1 MISTTLKAGC
11 LAIYALAL
19 AGLFT
24 ALPFGLQTPLLYA
37 AVILLASH
45 ALEALLM
52 LRTVRRYPGSLA
64 ASLLLTLLFGFL
76 HWWPL
81 RRHADAPLAHYPLQ
95 RK

>member
-19 AGLFT
+19 VGLFVP
-24 ALPFGLQTPLLYA
+24 LPFGLQAPLLYA

-45 ALEALLM
+45 GLEALLM

-64 ASLLLTLLFGFL
+64 TSLLLTLLFGFL

-81 RRHADAPLAHYPLQ
+81 RGNTDTPLAQYPLQ